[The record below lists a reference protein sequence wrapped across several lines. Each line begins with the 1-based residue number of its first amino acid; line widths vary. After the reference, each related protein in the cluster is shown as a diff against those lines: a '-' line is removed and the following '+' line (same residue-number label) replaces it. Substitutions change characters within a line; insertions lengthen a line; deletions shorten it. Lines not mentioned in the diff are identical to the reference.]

1 MRFQLFRAAPALA
14 LLLVV
19 APLARAEGP
28 APATPPPA
36 TTSEK
41 TAAESAL
48 AALHKEKNQIV
59 VERNE
64 ARTALAALH
73 QENSQLATA
82 RAKAD
87 ATVEAQGLE
96 IAALKQKLAA
106 PSAAEPQDSTDAK
119 LAVVLRSYT
128 LLQAETDQL
137 KAAQEKLLAEKS
149 ALEAQLAVAKNAL
162 PLADQAVALHEQLRQ
177 TQDQL
182 AALSLENNQ
191 LKTRLSLG
199 SASQGSVMPAP
210 TAPGSA
216 ASALTPVTV
225 NPPAARTHVIATGDT
240 LSRISVQYYG
250 TPGRWTEILAAT
262 RDVLRDEK
270 SLVVGRTLRI
280 P

>member
-1 MRFQLFRAAPALA
+1 LSVIMRFQLFRAAPALA

-28 APATPPPA
+28 APAAPATPPPA

-41 TAAESAL
+41 AAAES
-48 AALHKEKNQIV
+48 
-59 VERNE
+59 
-64 ARTALAALH
+64 ALAALH

-106 PSAAEPQDSTDAK
+106 PPAAEPQDSTDAK

-210 TAPGSA
+210 TAPGGA

-250 TPGRWTEILAAT
+250 TPGRWTEILAAN